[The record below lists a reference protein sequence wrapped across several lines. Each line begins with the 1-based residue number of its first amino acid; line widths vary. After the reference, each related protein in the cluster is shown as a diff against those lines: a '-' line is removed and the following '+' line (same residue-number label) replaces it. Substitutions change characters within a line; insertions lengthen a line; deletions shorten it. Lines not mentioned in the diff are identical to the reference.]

1 MLLFNFQVSER
12 YPERDP
18 FLIPLTFIKEKNNG
32 VETCYSKYFL
42 FYKNSISDPFISSL
56 LSIL

>member
-1 MLLFNFQVSER
+1 MLLFNFQVSEN

-32 VETCYSKYFL
+32 VETYYSKYF
-42 FYKNSISDPFISSL
+42 FIF
-56 LSIL
+56 I